1 MTSANI
7 EQSLVM
13 MTLSRPGSKA
23 EYFHFSISTAAYD
36 DLTITDSYRWAT
48 QDRISYLP
56 ATQYLGPGLT
66 TIALKGIIYTQLNK
80 NSYFLLDKLRNLAG
94 KGEPFL
100 LSAGTGKIQGLYL
113 IESITDQQN
122 FFFSDGLPRKI
133 SFTINLKQFGGVVCR
148 QPITVKSQRQATS
161 NYQSDN
167 KRTNSNYK
175 SGESNRK
182 NTLSKQG
189 NKEKSSTGR
198 VGEKPPIGLHGSSS
212 KKPALSRNLFT
223 KKTRG

>member
-1 MTSANI
+1 MTSAN
-7 EQSLVM
+7 EQQSLVM
-13 MTLSRPGSKA
+13 MTLSQPGSEA
-23 EYFHFSISTAAYD
+23 GYFHFSISTAAYD
-36 DLTITDSYRWAT
+36 DLTISDNYRWAT

-80 NSYFLLDKLRNLAG
+80 DSYFLLDKLRNLAG

-100 LSAGTGKIQGLYL
+100 LSSGTGNIQGLYL

-133 SFTINLKQFGGVVCR
+133 SFTVNLKQFGGELCQ
-148 QPITVKSQRQATS
+148 QPIVQKQQQKQINQSYEDDSKKRNNNKSGGNNKKNTP
-161 NYQSDN
+161 NKPDN
-167 KRTNSNYK
+167 KAKR
-175 SGESNRK
+175 
-182 NTLSKQG
+182 
-189 NKEKSSTGR
+189 STGR
-198 VGEKPPIGLHGSSS
+198 LGEKPPIRSPGNSS
-212 KKPALSRNLFT
+212 KKPNPLRRPSL